1 MSAFL
6 AISGVEMDPKYKGT
20 LCDANE
26 VCMHIIASISEEKL
40 LKHETFMI
48 SLFEPVITKIELSK
62 AQKIHRQ
69 SYPQEGTLYPVPVF
83 EGRFLVVS
91 DPQ

>member
-1 MSAFL
+1 MLKWTRSVRGHF
-6 AISGVEMDPKYKGT
+6 VT
-20 LCDANE
+20 LIE

-40 LKHETFMI
+40 PKHEIFMI
-48 SLFEPVITKIELSK
+48 SIFEPLITRIELSK

-69 SYPQEGTLYPVPVF
+69 SYPQEETLYPVPVF